1 MPDNR
6 TQPKLLGSLS
16 VAAGSKADLVPSY
29 DRPSS
34 VIVNS
39 RRDLYLHVMVSITGA
54 GTDTVSIDKYHV
66 NPDAVGV
73 DADWGLNGTLAV
85 AYAGTTY
92 SRIFTVVAAGQDCGF
107 TVLGTNVGPPSQTLN
122 ANVNVEIKVLGS
134 SDV

>member
-39 RRDLYLHVMVSITGA
+39 RRDLYLHVMVSITG
-54 GTDTVSIDKYHV
+54 GGNDTVSIVGYHV
-66 NPDAVGV
+66 NPDAIGT
-73 DADWGLNGTLAV
+73 DADWGLNGTLAI
-85 AYAGTTY
+85 AYNGAAATY
-92 SRIFTVVAAGQDCGF
+92 DRIFTVVAAGQDSGF
-107 TVLGTNVGPPSQTLN
+107 TVVGAGGNL
-122 ANVNVEIKVLGS
+122 AADVNVEIKLLGS